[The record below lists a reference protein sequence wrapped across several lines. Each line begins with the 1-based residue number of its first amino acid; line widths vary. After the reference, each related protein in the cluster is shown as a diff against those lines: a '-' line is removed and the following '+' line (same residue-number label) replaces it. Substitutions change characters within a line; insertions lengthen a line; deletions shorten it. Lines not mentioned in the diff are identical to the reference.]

1 MCDCIGEIRS
11 CSGNYVHERTDY
23 LLVEGDVI
31 YPLFRES
38 YVTPGVLTQTY
49 TKVSKMIGRHVR
61 LTLRVLSK
69 RSIIDESNLAILI
82 RVGFR

>member
-1 MCDCIGEIRS
+1 MIGQVG
-11 CSGNYVHERTDY
+11 CLNYQY
-23 LLVEGDVI
+23 N
-31 YPLFRES
+31 
-38 YVTPGVLTQTY
+38 VTPGVLTQTY

-82 RVGFR
+82 RFGFR